1 MAESGGLDVILG
13 WMYGGGRFVGVWLL
27 GSVLVLSG
35 VGLRLGV
42 VGLWLL
48 GSVLVLLGVGLWSG
62 VVGVWLLGSVLVLSG
77 VGLRLGV
84 VGLWLLGNGLVLSG
98 VSRMV
103 SLFPMFNAM
112 VSWMLREEVRLWRN
126 GSAW

>member
-27 GSVLVLSG
+27 GNGLVLLG

-42 VGLWLL
+42 M
-48 GSVLVLLGVGLWSG
+48 
-62 VVGVWLLGSVLVLSG
+62 
-77 VGLRLGV
+77 
-84 VGLWLLGNGLVLSG
+84 GLWLLGNGLVLSG
-98 VSRMV
+98 VSRKV

-112 VSWMLREEVRLWRN
+112 VSWMLREEVWLWRN

>member
-27 GSVLVLSG
+27 GSV
-35 VGLRLGV
+35 
-42 VGLWLL
+42 
-48 GSVLVLLGVGLWSG
+48 
-62 VVGVWLLGSVLVLSG
+62 
-77 VGLRLGV
+77 
-84 VGLWLLGNGLVLSG
+84 LVLSG

>member
-42 VGLWLL
+42 VGGGRGCW
-48 GSVLVLLGVGLWSG
+48 
-62 VVGVWLLGSVLVLSG
+62 VVCWFSQ
-77 VGLRLGV
+77 
-84 VGLWLLGNGLVLSG
+84 
-98 VSRMV
+98 
-103 SLFPMFNAM
+103 A
-112 VSWMLREEVRLWRN
+112 
-126 GSAW
+126 

>member
-35 VGLRLGV
+35 VGL
-42 VGLWLL
+42 
-48 GSVLVLLGVGLWSG
+48 WSG
-62 VVGVWLLGSVLVLSG
+62 VVGVWLLGSV
-77 VGLRLGV
+77 
-84 VGLWLLGNGLVLSG
+84 LVLSG

>member
-27 GSVLVLSG
+27 GSVLVL
-35 VGLRLGV
+35 
-42 VGLWLL
+42 
-48 GSVLVLLGVGLWSG
+48 LGVGLWLG
-62 VVGVWLLGSVLVLSG
+62 VVGV
-77 VGLRLGV
+77 
-84 VGLWLLGNGLVLSG
+84 WLLGNGLVLSG

>member
-27 GSVLVLSG
+27 GSVLVLVG
-35 VGLRLGV
+35 VGLWLGV

-48 GSVLVLLGVGLWSG
+48 D
-62 VVGVWLLGSVLVLSG
+62 
-77 VGLRLGV
+77 
-84 VGLWLLGNGLVLSG
+84 NGLVLSG

>member
-27 GSVLVLSG
+27 GSVLVLVG
-35 VGLRLGV
+35 VGR
-42 VGLWLL
+42 W
-48 GSVLVLLGVGLWSG
+48 
-62 VVGVWLLGSVLVLSG
+62 
-77 VGLRLGV
+77 LGV

>member
-27 GSVLVLSG
+27 GNGLVLLG

-42 VGLWLL
+42 M
-48 GSVLVLLGVGLWSG
+48 
-62 VVGVWLLGSVLVLSG
+62 
-77 VGLRLGV
+77 
-84 VGLWLLGNGLVLSG
+84 GLWLLGNGLVLSG

-103 SLFPMFNAM
+103 SLFTMLNAM

>member
-27 GSVLVLSG
+27 GNSLVLLG

-42 VGLWLL
+42 M
-48 GSVLVLLGVGLWSG
+48 
-62 VVGVWLLGSVLVLSG
+62 
-77 VGLRLGV
+77 
-84 VGLWLLGNGLVLSG
+84 GLWLLGNGLVLSG

>member
-13 WMYGGGRFVGVWLL
+13 WMYGSGRFVGVWLL
-27 GSVLVLSG
+27 GSV
-35 VGLRLGV
+35 
-42 VGLWLL
+42 
-48 GSVLVLLGVGLWSG
+48 
-62 VVGVWLLGSVLVLSG
+62 
-77 VGLRLGV
+77 
-84 VGLWLLGNGLVLSG
+84 LVLSG

-112 VSWMLREEVRLWRN
+112 VSWMLREEVWLWRN

>member
-13 WMYGGGRFVGVWLL
+13 WMYGGGRFMGVWLL
-27 GSVLVLSG
+27 GSVLVL
-35 VGLRLGV
+35 V
-42 VGLWLL
+42 
-48 GSVLVLLGVGLWSG
+48 GVGLW
-62 VVGVWLLGSVLVLSG
+62 
-77 VGLRLGV
+77 LGV

>member
-13 WMYGGGRFVGVWLL
+13 WMYGGGRF
-27 GSVLVLSG
+27 
-35 VGLRLGV
+35 
-42 VGLWLL
+42 
-48 GSVLVLLGVGLWSG
+48 
-62 VVGVWLLGSVLVLSG
+62 VGVWLLGSVLVLSG

>member
-48 GSVLVLLGVGLWSG
+48 GSVLVL
-62 VVGVWLLGSVLVLSG
+62 
-77 VGLRLGV
+77 
-84 VGLWLLGNGLVLSG
+84 SG

>member
-13 WMYGGGRFVGVWLL
+13 WMYGGGR
-27 GSVLVLSG
+27 
-35 VGLRLGV
+35 V
-42 VGLWLL
+42 VGGWLL

-62 VVGVWLLGSVLVLSG
+62 VM
-77 VGLRLGV
+77 
-84 VGLWLLGNGLVLSG
+84 GLWLLGNGLVLSG

>member
-27 GSVLVLSG
+27 GSVLVL
-35 VGLRLGV
+35 V
-42 VGLWLL
+42 
-48 GSVLVLLGVGLWSG
+48 GVGLW
-62 VVGVWLLGSVLVLSG
+62 
-77 VGLRLGV
+77 LGV

-126 GSAW
+126 GSVW

>member
-27 GSVLVLSG
+27 GSVLVL
-35 VGLRLGV
+35 
-42 VGLWLL
+42 
-48 GSVLVLLGVGLWSG
+48 LGVGLWS
-62 VVGVWLLGSVLVLSG
+62 
-77 VGLRLGV
+77 GV

>member
-27 GSVLVLSG
+27 GSGLVLSG
-35 VGLRLGV
+35 VGL
-42 VGLWLL
+42 W
-48 GSVLVLLGVGLWSG
+48 
-62 VVGVWLLGSVLVLSG
+62 
-77 VGLRLGV
+77 LGV

-112 VSWMLREEVRLWRN
+112 VSWMLREEVRLWWN

>member
-13 WMYGGGRFVGVWLL
+13 WMYGGGRFVGAWLL
-27 GSVLVLSG
+27 GSV
-35 VGLRLGV
+35 
-42 VGLWLL
+42 
-48 GSVLVLLGVGLWSG
+48 
-62 VVGVWLLGSVLVLSG
+62 
-77 VGLRLGV
+77 
-84 VGLWLLGNGLVLSG
+84 LVLSG

>member
-27 GSVLVLSG
+27 GSVLVLVG
-35 VGLRLGV
+35 VGLWLGV

-48 GSVLVLLGVGLWSG
+48 S
-62 VVGVWLLGSVLVLSG
+62 
-77 VGLRLGV
+77 
-84 VGLWLLGNGLVLSG
+84 NGLVLSG

>member
-27 GSVLVLSG
+27 GSVLVL
-35 VGLRLGV
+35 V
-42 VGLWLL
+42 
-48 GSVLVLLGVGLWSG
+48 GVGLWS
-62 VVGVWLLGSVLVLSG
+62 
-77 VGLRLGV
+77 GV

>member
-13 WMYGGGRFVGVWLL
+13 WIYGGGRFVGVWLL
-27 GSVLVLSG
+27 GSV
-35 VGLRLGV
+35 
-42 VGLWLL
+42 
-48 GSVLVLLGVGLWSG
+48 
-62 VVGVWLLGSVLVLSG
+62 
-77 VGLRLGV
+77 
-84 VGLWLLGNGLVLSG
+84 LVLSG

>member
-27 GSVLVLSG
+27 GIVLVL
-35 VGLRLGV
+35 V
-42 VGLWLL
+42 
-48 GSVLVLLGVGLWSG
+48 GVGLW
-62 VVGVWLLGSVLVLSG
+62 
-77 VGLRLGV
+77 LGV

>member
-13 WMYGGGRFVGVWLL
+13 WMYGGGRFVWV
-27 GSVLVLSG
+27 
-35 VGLRLGV
+35 
-42 VGLWLL
+42 WLL

-62 VVGVWLLGSVLVLSG
+62 VM
-77 VGLRLGV
+77 
-84 VGLWLLGNGLVLSG
+84 GLWLLGNGLVLSG

>member
-27 GSVLVLSG
+27 GNGLVLLG

-42 VGLWLL
+42 M
-48 GSVLVLLGVGLWSG
+48 
-62 VVGVWLLGSVLVLSG
+62 
-77 VGLRLGV
+77 
-84 VGLWLLGNGLVLSG
+84 GLWLLGNGLVLSG

>member
-13 WMYGGGRFVGVWLL
+13 WMYGGGRFVGAWLLGNGLVLSGMGLWLGVVGVWLL

-48 GSVLVLLGVGLWSG
+48 GSVLVL
-62 VVGVWLLGSVLVLSG
+62 SG

-84 VGLWLLGNGLVLSG
+84 VGLWLLGSVLVLSG

>member
-13 WMYGGGRFVGVWLL
+13 WMYGGGRF
-27 GSVLVLSG
+27 
-35 VGLRLGV
+35 
-42 VGLWLL
+42 
-48 GSVLVLLGVGLWSG
+48 
-62 VVGVWLLGSVLVLSG
+62 
-77 VGLRLGV
+77 

>member
-13 WMYGGGRFVGVWLL
+13 WMYGGGR
-27 GSVLVLSG
+27 
-35 VGLRLGV
+35 
-42 VGLWLL
+42 
-48 GSVLVLLGVGLWSG
+48 
-62 VVGVWLLGSVLVLSG
+62 VVGVWLLGSVLVLVG
-77 VGLRLGV
+77 VGLWLGV

>member
-13 WMYGGGRFVGVWLL
+13 WMYGGRRFVGVWLL
-27 GSVLVLSG
+27 GSV
-35 VGLRLGV
+35 
-42 VGLWLL
+42 
-48 GSVLVLLGVGLWSG
+48 
-62 VVGVWLLGSVLVLSG
+62 
-77 VGLRLGV
+77 
-84 VGLWLLGNGLVLSG
+84 LVLSG

-112 VSWMLREEVRLWRN
+112 VSWMLREAVRLWRN

>member
-35 VGLRLGV
+35 V
-42 VGLWLL
+42 
-48 GSVLVLLGVGLWSG
+48 
-62 VVGVWLLGSVLVLSG
+62 
-77 VGLRLGV
+77 
-84 VGLWLLGNGLVLSG
+84 
-98 VSRMV
+98 SRMV

-112 VSWMLREEVRLWRN
+112 VSWMLREEVWLWRN

>member
-13 WMYGGGRFVGVWLL
+13 WMYGGGRFVGL
-27 GSVLVLSG
+27 
-35 VGLRLGV
+35 
-42 VGLWLL
+42 
-48 GSVLVLLGVGLWSG
+48 
-62 VVGVWLLGSVLVLSG
+62 WLLGSVLVLSG

-126 GSAW
+126 GSVW

>member
-13 WMYGGGRFVGVWLL
+13 WMYGGGRFVGAWLL

-35 VGLRLGV
+35 VGL
-42 VGLWLL
+42 
-48 GSVLVLLGVGLWSG
+48 WSG
-62 VVGVWLLGSVLVLSG
+62 VVGV
-77 VGLRLGV
+77 
-84 VGLWLLGNGLVLSG
+84 WLLGNGLVLSG

>member
-27 GSVLVLSG
+27 GSGLVLS
-35 VGLRLGV
+35 
-42 VGLWLL
+42 
-48 GSVLVLLGVGLWSG
+48 GVGLWSG
-62 VVGVWLLGSVLVLSG
+62 VVGVWLLGNGLVLLG

-84 VGLWLLGNGLVLSG
+84 MGLWLLGNGLVLSG
-98 VSRMV
+98 VSRKV

-112 VSWMLREEVRLWRN
+112 VSWMLREEVWLWRN

>member
-27 GSVLVLSG
+27 GSVLVL
-35 VGLRLGV
+35 
-42 VGLWLL
+42 
-48 GSVLVLLGVGLWSG
+48 LGVGLWSG
-62 VVGVWLLGSVLVLSG
+62 VM
-77 VGLRLGV
+77 
-84 VGLWLLGNGLVLSG
+84 GLWLLDNGLVLSG

>member
-35 VGLRLGV
+35 VGFRLGV

-48 GSVLVLLGVGLWSG
+48 GSV
-62 VVGVWLLGSVLVLSG
+62 
-77 VGLRLGV
+77 
-84 VGLWLLGNGLVLSG
+84 LVLSG

>member
-13 WMYGGGRFVGVWLL
+13 WMYGGGRF
-27 GSVLVLSG
+27 
-35 VGLRLGV
+35 
-42 VGLWLL
+42 
-48 GSVLVLLGVGLWSG
+48 
-62 VVGVWLLGSVLVLSG
+62 VGVWLLGSVLVLSG

-112 VSWMLREEVRLWRN
+112 VSWMLREEVWLWRN

>member
-27 GSVLVLSG
+27 GSVLVLVG
-35 VGLRLGV
+35 VGLWLGV
-42 VGLWLL
+42 VG
-48 GSVLVLLGVGLWSG
+48 V
-62 VVGVWLLGSVLVLSG
+62 
-77 VGLRLGV
+77 
-84 VGLWLLGNGLVLSG
+84 WLLGNGLVLSG